1 MGPCFRRDDGGGV
14 ARVKAIAIAVAMLSF
29 AAPALAGVVPIVG
42 VFGNDAGCAFYMTGE
57 ASPDMVVLTPD
68 TVSSGKGGCDFVS
81 LTATESS
88 GFSVGAVCS
97 GDGHEGM
104 DQVSIADRGEAGF
117 FVSVNGQAE
126 WGPLL
131 ACQGI
136 EDLSP
141 GVRI

>member
-1 MGPCFRRDDGGGV
+1 
-14 ARVKAIAIAVAMLSF
+14 MLGF
-29 AAPALAGVVPIVG
+29 ASPALAGVLPFAG
-42 VFGNDAGCAFYMTGE
+42 VFGNDAGCAFYMTGK

-131 ACQGI
+131 ACPGI